1 GISLPMPLAAPVT
14 MATLS
19 LRRMS
24 RYSRRGRIE
33 RRFSLRRGLKIV
45 VGDFAEAEREVANEM
60 NGRDH
65 LEHRQLCDGR
75 KRVRRER
82 NRRGTCPGA
91 LERHVLEIIF
101 DQFANARAPSA
112 DRRDIGRLV
121 LV

>member
-1 GISLPMPLAAPVT
+1 MPLAAPVT

-24 RYSRRGRIE
+24 RYSRRGRLE
-33 RRFSLRRGLKIV
+33 RQFSFRRGLKIV

-60 NGRDH
+60 NGGDQ

-75 KRVRRER
+75 ERVRRER

-91 LERHVLEIIF
+91 LERHVLEIVF
-101 DQFANARAPSA
+101 DQLADSRAA
-112 DRRDIGRLV
+112 VDVRYDLQ
-121 LV
+121 